1 MKFVACFKEKKKKK
15 TKERGKHAK
24 ITIQCKRGKKMY
36 KKKMSKKKL
45 YKEEKAGKKKLYF
58 APSNKRLYK

>member
-1 MKFVACFKEKKKKK
+1 MQKGE
-15 TKERGKHAK
+15 
-24 ITIQCKRGKKMY
+24 KMY